1 MSMQATPQRTP
12 DLGRTA
18 TSPRRRLRPAVVP
31 MIARIGTALVGG
43 YVLASAVATLIARLL
58 PVDRAEA
65 TSWGMILSFLVYAIA
80 VLWSFHEPRVM
91 RVMLGIWG
99 GSVAIGLALALLG
112 VRP

>member
-1 MSMQATPQRTP
+1 MQATPQRTP
-12 DLGRTA
+12 DLRRTA

-31 MIARIGTALVGG
+31 MITRIGTALVGG

-80 VLWSFHEPRVM
+80 ALWSFHERGVM
-91 RVMLGIWG
+91 RVVLGIWG